1 MNAARMK
8 TGMKTGVSIDTGI
21 PTRRRSVQLKTIL
34 TTGNV
39 LLEYK
44 LSGWIRPHRTATTTG
59 TETSKQVGQITD
71 RLSLLRLARALN
83 PNSVYGDDAEE
94 LRPQVHAG
102 PLR

>member
-1 MNAARMK
+1 MDAARGK

-21 PTRRRSVQLKTIL
+21 PTRRRSVRLKTIL

-39 LLEYK
+39 LLEYN
-44 LSGWIRPHRTATTTG
+44 LSGRIQPHRTTTTG
-59 TETSKQVGQITD
+59 TETPKQVGQIAA
-71 RLSLLRLARALN
+71 RLSLLGLVRALN
-83 PNSVYGDDAEE
+83 PNSVSGDDAEE